1 MSGVDSTFGL
11 GSEARGERG
20 LEDLISPPFG
30 APRVPITWLSVDEAR
45 AGLMYCKS

>member
-11 GSEARGERG
+11 GSETRGERT
-20 LEDLISPPFG
+20 LEESPRFG
-30 APRVPITWLSVDEAR
+30 APRVPITWLSVDEAL